1 MSDENKSRIS
11 LVCAPHDGSR
21 SPAFLKFQRDFRA
34 GTQAEFIKD
43 DEYSVWQALND
54 VDQGGQ
60 DANAPAM
67 PGGNALAPAQRKRL
81 RRQALAY
88 KMAYAHVDDER
99 IREMLDAL
107 NTPDRLGADAWQL
120 ILRECGEGTSDLTRR
135 RFTVAENIQ

>member
-34 GTQAEFIKD
+34 GTQAEFVKD

-54 VDQGGQ
+54 VDQGGH

-88 KMAYAHVDDER
+88 KMAYRVV
-99 IREMLDAL
+99 L
-107 NTPDRLGADAWQL
+107 N
-120 ILRECGEGTSDLTRR
+120 LRPPGLKFARPKWPP
-135 RFTVAENIQ
+135 

>member
-1 MSDENKSRIS
+1 MSDESKSRIS

-34 GTQAEFIKD
+34 GTQAEFVKD

-54 VDQGGQ
+54 IDQGGN
-60 DANAPAM
+60 DPNAPPM

-88 KMAYAHVDDER
+88 KMAYAHIDDER
-99 IREMLDAL
+99 IREMEKVIARGDRDQRIRASLDHRGRIV
-107 NTPDRLGADAWQL
+107 DRKARWCRNVE
-120 ILRECGEGTSDLTRR
+120 IH
-135 RFTVAENIQ
+135 

>member
-34 GTQAEFIKD
+34 GTQAEFVKD

-54 VDQGGQ
+54 IDQGGQ

-67 PGGNALAPAQRKRL
+67 PGGNALAP
-81 RRQALAY
+81 
-88 KMAYAHVDDER
+88 
-99 IREMLDAL
+99 
-107 NTPDRLGADAWQL
+107 TPCGATLLPGVWLFQGFP
-120 ILRECGEGTSDLTRR
+120 ILEKSS
-135 RFTVAENIQ
+135 

>member
-34 GTQAEFIKD
+34 GTQAEFVKD

-54 VDQGGQ
+54 IDQGGQ
-60 DANAPAM
+60 DPNAPAM

-88 KMAYAHVDDER
+88 KMVYAHIDDDSIYIPSTEQQARER
-99 IREMLDAL
+99 REKAFQDPASGDQVKI
-107 NTPDRLGADAWQL
+107 PYRFHRDR
-120 ILRECGEGTSDLTRR
+120 
-135 RFTVAENIQ
+135 